1 MKEQNAHK
9 AQNGKGDYMYLRTK
23 LQTRAHENLK
33 KISEQKYPDMRITKG
48 YVVSELLMSFRA
60 YIRDPEILQKA
71 ILESDMK
78 EEGGGI
84 AVNLNITA
92 AASEELQNLKSVLD
106 IATGR
111 SLFPAQVL
119 DILLICVV
127 NTEDEEIADSNQV
140 SNKEL
145 AHVLLDM
152 AYKLLT
158 EETLSINLMNAKTGL
173 IEVLTQNYLL

>member
-1 MKEQNAHK
+1 M
-9 AQNGKGDYMYLRTK
+9 
-23 LQTRAHENLK
+23 
-33 KISEQKYPDMRITKG
+33 
-48 YVVSELLMSFRA
+48 
-60 YIRDPEILQKA
+60 IRDEKPLRLIVSVVFCLKDK
-71 ILESDMK
+71 SDMK

-92 AASEELQNLKSVLD
+92 AASERLQELKEVLD
-106 IATGR
+106 LEAGR
-111 SLFPAQVL
+111 SFFPAQVL

-127 NTEDEEIADSNQV
+127 NTEDEETADSNQV

-145 AHVLLDM
+145 ALLLLDV

-173 IEVLTQNYLL
+173 IDVLTQNYLF